1 MENQSCCAFPEPI
14 LDVTLPP
21 VLIFVFVF
29 GTIGNI
35 IGLWMFFFLMKTWK
49 PNSVYLLN
57 LAVADTVVIFCL
69 PFRTDYYMRLK
80 NWIYGDAPCRILLFM
95 LAANRA
101 AGIFFLTAVAV
112 DRYLKIVHPHN
123 RINKM
128 TLRYAVYVSCGLW
141 GLIVAMTA
149 YLLFEPHLFLQNNRT
164 QCESFNICP
173 GTNPSAIWHNTFYV
187 LQFLVPVCVIAYS
200 TARIAWQ
207 LRSKTIDKTG
217 KIKRAVQFVM
227 AVALVFTICFIPSS
241 MSRIAV
247 FILKSQYSECSYF
260 REANLAFYTTVCFT
274 YFNSLLNPVVYYF
287 SSPVFSGEFKKA
299 FNKLLG
305 RTSAEDGDQSTEPGT
320 NSTSTEHTRS

>member
-101 AGIFFLTAVAV
+101 AGIFFLTAIAV

-173 GTNPSAIWHNTFYV
+173 GTNPSAIWHNAFYV
-187 LQFLVPVCVIAYS
+187 LQFLVPVCVIAYA

-217 KIKRAVQFVM
+217 KIKRAVQFVL
-227 AVALVFTICFIPSS
+227 AVAIVFVICFIPSS
-241 MSRIAV
+241 MSRVAV
-247 FILKSQYSECSYF
+247 FILKS
-260 REANLAFYTTVCFT
+260 
-274 YFNSLLNPVVYYF
+274 SLLNPVVYYF
-287 SSPVFSGEFKKA
+287 SSPVFSKEFKKA

-305 RTSAEDGDQSTEPGT
+305 RTSAEDGDQSTQPGT